1 MNRKLSISGRWLLL
15 THVIAAL
22 GLNGCAGTG
31 PKGGAGDP
39 WQGWNKPMQTFNDGL
54 DKHVVKPVAQAYL
67 DVTNST
73 VDQGVSNFFSNI
85 KDVGVTVND
94 VFQLKFLNG
103 GMDLSRF
110 LINTTVGVGGIFDVA
125 SEIDLPK
132 HHEDFGQTLG
142 FWGVPSGPYWVLP
155 FFGPSTPR
163 DTVGLIGDALLNP
176 LTYVSVFGGFAG
188 SAATAGAGV
197 VNVTDT
203 RANLI
208 PAEKVINEGAVGD
221 RYDFIK
227 NSYLQNREYLIKDG
241 KTSGEEDPLNSL
253 DVDSG
258 DVNNVHGNTAA
269 PAKEKK
275 LLLNY
280 CRLKPNKWY

>member
-1 MNRKLSISGRWLLL
+1 
-15 THVIAAL
+15 
-22 GLNGCAGTG
+22 
-31 PKGGAGDP
+31 
-39 WQGWNKPMQTFNDGL
+39 
-54 DKHVVKPVAQAYL
+54 
-67 DVTNST
+67 
-73 VDQGVSNFFSNI
+73 
-85 KDVGVTVND
+85 
-94 VFQLKFLNG
+94 
-103 GMDLSRF
+103 
-110 LINTTVGVGGIFDVA
+110 VA

-176 LTYVSVFGGFAG
+176 LTYVSIFGGFAG
-188 SAATAGAGV
+188 SAATAGTGV

-203 RANLI
+203 RASLI

-253 DVDSG
+253 DADSG
-258 DVNNVHGNTAA
+258 DVNNLPGNTAV
-269 PAKEKK
+269 PAKGKK
-275 LLLNY
+275 ATVELLPIET
-280 CRLKPNKWY
+280 K

>member
-1 MNRKLSISGRWLLL
+1 MNRKAAISGRWLLL
-15 THVIAAL
+15 THIIAAL
-22 GLNGCAGTG
+22 GLNACASTNTKPGS
-31 PKGGAGDP
+31 GDP

-73 VDQGVSNFFSNI
+73 IDQGVSNFFSNI

-125 SEIDLPK
+125 SQIDLPK

-142 FWGVPSGPYWVLP
+142 FWGIPSGPYWVLP

-176 LTYVSVFGGFAG
+176 LTYISVFGGFAG
-188 SAATAGAGV
+188 SAASAGAGV
-197 VNVTDT
+197 VNVSDT
-203 RANLI
+203 RASLI

-221 RYDFIK
+221 HYEFIK
-227 NSYLQNREYLIKDG
+227 DSYLQNREYLIKDG
-241 KTSGEEDPLNSL
+241 KSSDEEDPLNSL
-253 DVDSG
+253 EGDSG
-258 DVNNVHGNTAA
+258 DAGNSIPGNAPA
-269 PAKEKK
+269 PAKGKK
-275 LLLNY
+275 ATVELLPIET
-280 CRLKPNKWY
+280 K